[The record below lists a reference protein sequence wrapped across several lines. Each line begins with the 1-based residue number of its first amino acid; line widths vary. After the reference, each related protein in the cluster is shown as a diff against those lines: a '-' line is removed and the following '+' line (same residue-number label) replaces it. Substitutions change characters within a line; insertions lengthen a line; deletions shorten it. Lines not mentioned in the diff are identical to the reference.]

1 MFICRLPSN
10 PALRKAWMDVIPEE
24 SRPISESSRICSK
37 HFLESDFVYYK
48 GGKRLVNGSIPSI
61 FCGTNIQV
69 IYPMSL

>member
-48 GGKRLVNGSIPSI
+48 GGGGWLMATFHPYFVVQTYR
-61 FCGTNIQV
+61 
-69 IYPMSL
+69 